1 MGEKSEILSR
11 SGPNPTDA
19 SILNRPDKREDQDD
33 KRQAQS
39 HETGIY
45 LTKQFVIFK
54 NVMTFIQAPKQRGF
68 TLIELM
74 ITVAVIGILAA
85 VAYPSYTDYIRK
97 GKRGTAQAAL
107 MDLASKEQTYLL
119 DRRAYT
125 DSLTNLGFAAPKE
138 IENDYTF
145 SFVGFDASLS
155 PPAFTAKATPSATLQ
170 AKGEQSL
177 TVDQLGAKTPAN
189 TVGYWGK

>member
-1 MGEKSEILSR
+1 MNLAI
-11 SGPNPTDA
+11 
-19 SILNRPDKREDQDD
+19 
-33 KRQAQS
+33 
-39 HETGIY
+39 
-45 LTKQFVIFK
+45 TKTA
-54 NVMTFIQAPKQRGF
+54 MTITRAPKQRGF

-74 ITVAVIGILAA
+74 ITVAVVGILAA

-107 MDLASKEQTYLL
+107 MDVASKEQTYLL

-125 DSLTNLGFAAPKE
+125 DNLASLGFAAPKE

-145 SFVGFDASLS
+145 TFVGFDASAS
-155 PPAFTAKATPSATLQ
+155 PPAFTVQATPSTKLQ
-170 AKGEQSL
+170 TKGEQNL
-177 TVDQLGAKTPAN
+177 TVNHLGVKTPAN